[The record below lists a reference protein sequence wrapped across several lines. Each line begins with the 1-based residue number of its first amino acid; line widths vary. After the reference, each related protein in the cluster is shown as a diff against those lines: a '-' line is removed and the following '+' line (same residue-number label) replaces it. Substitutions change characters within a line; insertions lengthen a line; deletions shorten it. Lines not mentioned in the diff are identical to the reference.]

1 MTAPSER
8 RATIT
13 EPLRYGSFRA
23 LLTGQL
29 LVRAG
34 NGLASVAL
42 AFAVLDLTGSVA
54 SVGLVVGARSLANV
68 LLLLLGGVLAD
79 RFPRTL
85 LLQGAC
91 LLAGVTQA
99 LVAVA
104 VLTGTA
110 SLTLLCGLS
119 LLNGASAAAGMPAM
133 ASLTP
138 QTVPSNLLQPA
149 NALVRVGSQLGMTT
163 GFSLGG
169 ALSGLLGSGWALA
182 LNAGMFA
189 LAAVCCLFVR
199 VTTAPPPTARLRV
212 LGELREGWSEFTAR
226 SWVWIVVVQ
235 FMVVNVTISGGVMIL
250 GAAIADDTFG
260 RAAWGLILGV
270 QTVGALLGG
279 LAAATWQPRRAL
291 FFGVALMLLEAL
303 PMLVLAQAPTVWLL
317 MGVMF
322 VVGACTE
329 QFGVAW
335 EVSLQ
340 QNIPA
345 NRLARVYSY
354 DMLGSFVALPMGEI
368 AVGPIA
374 EQFGFQATLHGAAL
388 LLVVATLAAMA
399 NRGVRTLLRH

>member
-1 MTAPSER
+1 MTAR
-8 RATIT
+8 RPAIAA
-13 EPLRYGSFRA
+13 PLRHGSFRA
-23 LLTGQL
+23 LLAGQL

-42 AFAVLDLTGSVA
+42 AFAVLDLSGSVA

-68 LLLLLGGVLAD
+68 LLLLIGGVLAD
-79 RFPRTL
+79 RLPRPL

-91 LLAGVTQA
+91 LLAALTQA
-99 LVAVA
+99 LIAA
-104 VLTGTA
+104 AILTGTA
-110 SLTLLCGLS
+110 SLPLLCALS

-138 QTVPSNLLQPA
+138 QTVPAEVLRPA

-182 LNAGMFA
+182 LNAAMFA
-189 LAAVCCLFVR
+189 LAALCCLFVR
-199 VTTAPPPTARLRV
+199 VAALPPPAARIRV
-212 LGELREGWSEFTAR
+212 LGELKEGWSEFTAR

-235 FMVVNVTISGGVMIL
+235 FMVVNVTISGGIVIL

-260 RAAWGLILGV
+260 REAWGVILGV
-270 QTVGALLGG
+270 QTVGALVGG
-279 LAAATWQPRRAL
+279 LVAATWQPRRAL
-291 FFGVALMLLEAL
+291 FFGVALMLLEAV
-303 PMLVLAQAPTVWLL
+303 PMIVLAQSPTVWLL

-322 VVGACTE
+322 AVGACTE
-329 QFGVAW
+329 QFNVAW

-354 DMLGSFVALPMGEI
+354 DMLGSFIALPVGEI

-374 EQFGFQATLHGAAL
+374 ESFGFAATLYGAAAL
-388 LLVVATLAAMA
+388 LVAATLAAMA
-399 NRGVRTLLRH
+399 NRGVRTLVRH